1 MIPSSHRRH
10 FLRSTALAGFVC
22 VLPFGTLARAA
33 EASKISVLIIDGQN
47 NHDYKRMT
55 PWHKAQLEASGI
67 FTVDVSTTPSGDS
80 GWDAW
85 KPDFSKYQVVLSN
98 YNGKQWPDPIKKSF
112 VEFIEKG
119 GGAVIIHAANNAF
132 SGWSEYDKM
141 IGLGWRGPDY
151 GNRVTVADD
160 GKVTIHK
167 PKDGPGAGHG
177 SQWEF
182 IVTSRDAEH
191 PIMKG
196 IPLKWKHGQD
206 ELYHGQ
212 RGPAEDMHILATAFS
227 DKANGGTGENE
238 PMVWWI
244 PFGKGKVVTNVMG
257 HVGPKTD
264 AIQCAGSNLITL
276 RACEWAATG
285 KVTLPVPALFPTQE
299 KTVILEK

>member
-1 MIPSSHRRH
+1 
-10 FLRSTALAGFVC
+10 
-22 VLPFGTLARAA
+22 
-33 EASKISVLIIDGQN
+33 
-47 NHDYKRMT
+47 
-55 PWHKAQLEASGI
+55 
-67 FTVDVSTTPSGDS
+67 
-80 GWDAW
+80 
-85 KPDFSKYQVVLSN
+85 
-98 YNGKQWPDPIKKSF
+98 
-112 VEFIEKG
+112 
-119 GGAVIIHAANNAF
+119 
-132 SGWSEYDKM
+132 M

-182 IVTSRDAEH
+182 IVTSRDADH